1 MRRLGLLAFVALL
14 LACSADEASDPASA
28 LAKRGE
34 QVYLANCTACHAL
47 DPAQAGP
54 VGPPVA
60 GASLALLEAK
70 VLRNEYPPGYTPQRD
85 TKAMIPL
92 VHLAPELPALAEFL
106 GSKGPRSAQ
115 R

>member
-1 MRRLGLLAFVALL
+1 MRRLGFLLSLIVVC
-14 LACSADEASDPASA
+14 ACSAGETSDPAAA

-34 QVYLANCTACHAL
+34 QVYLSNCTACHAL
-47 DPAQAGP
+47 DPQQAGP

-85 TKAMIPL
+85 TQAMIPL
-92 VHLAPELPALAEFL
+92 VHLAPELPALAAFL
-106 GSKGPRSAQ
+106 ASERSAQ

>member
-1 MRRLGLLAFVALL
+1 MRSLVPLAFVALL
-14 LACSADEASDPASA
+14 LACSADEASDPAAA

-34 QVYLANCTACHAL
+34 PVYHANCTACHAL

-60 GASLALLEAK
+60 GASPALLEAK
-70 VLRNEYPPGYTPQRD
+70 VLRNQYPPGYTPLRD
-85 TKAMIPL
+85 TQAMIPL

-106 GSKGPRSAQ
+106 GRGTRSTQ